1 MQEIED
7 IILWPDGTWCYRH
20 GLTEYGY
27 MSDDYFVVEYDT
39 IRWYGFLKEEGYA
52 E

>member
-20 GLTEYGY
+20 ELTPHIGLFGDELGDEHGIE
-27 MSDDYFVVEYDT
+27 SFS
-39 IRWYGFLKEEGYA
+39 
-52 E
+52 